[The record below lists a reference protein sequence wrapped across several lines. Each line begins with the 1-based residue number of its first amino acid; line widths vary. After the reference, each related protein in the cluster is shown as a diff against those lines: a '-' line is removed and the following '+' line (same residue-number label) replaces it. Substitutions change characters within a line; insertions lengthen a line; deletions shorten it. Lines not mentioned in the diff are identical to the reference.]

1 VEGADL
7 LAHEKA
13 RADRPSADIRD
24 ERRLVAVAAE
34 QIEEPGDVLVQR
46 ALAVGEESCVP
57 QPRGGRHIGGGEPA
71 HKGPGIEIH
80 VEASTDQKQTAGFS
94 PGGCCRSKRW
104 PINTDRRCPTC
115 SRAP

>member
-13 RADRPSADIRD
+13 RADRPSAAIRD

-80 VEASTDQKQTAGFS
+80 AESLDGSKANRRVFTRRLLSVETMADQYGQALS
-94 PGGCCRSKRW
+94 
-104 PINTDRRCPTC
+104 DM
-115 SRAP
+115 